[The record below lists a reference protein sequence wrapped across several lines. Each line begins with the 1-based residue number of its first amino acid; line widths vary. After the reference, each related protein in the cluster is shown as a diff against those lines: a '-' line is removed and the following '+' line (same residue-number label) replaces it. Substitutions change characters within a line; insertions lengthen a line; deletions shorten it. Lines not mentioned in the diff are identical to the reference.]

1 MKLAVVYGTRP
12 EFLKLK
18 VLIEHF
24 KPVVIRIDQHENY
37 NEDEGFYTYRIK
49 VENGPDRLSSI
60 GSSILTKLP
69 ELIRDC
75 THVLSQ
81 GDTAS
86 CFYSLITAYQ
96 MKKTCVHLEAGMR
109 TYQPCHPWPEES
121 YRQMIS
127 RIASIH
133 LCPSE
138 QEADNLRAERVAGT
152 IHVVG
157 NTILDLVRSYNY
169 PVTYQKKVIVTL
181 HRRENWENYRG
192 LIQKLDKLARKNS
205 DTQFIFFVHPNP
217 ELQRIV
223 NEEGSSLVVSPPVD
237 HPTLIKLLAECACV
251 ITDSG
256 GIQEESNFLGKHIYI
271 LREYT
276 ERLAIPKHK
285 YTLMPDIES
294 IDVNPRIHEPGFEYG
309 DGHTVLA
316 LDNCIV

>member
-18 VLIEHF
+18 VLIECF

-37 NEDEGFYTYRIK
+37 KEDKGFYTHRLSIDS
-49 VENGPDRLSSI
+49 GDRLSRI

-69 ELIRDC
+69 ELIGDC
-75 THVLSQ
+75 THVLTQ

-86 CFYSLITAYQ
+86 CFYSLLTAYQ
-96 MKKTCVHLEAGMR
+96 MKKVCIHLEAGMR
-109 TYQPCHPWPEES
+109 TYQLCHPWPEES

-138 QEADNLRAERVAGT
+138 QEAANLRAERVSGS
-152 IHVVG
+152 IQVVG
-157 NTILDLVRSYNY
+157 NTILDLVKSYNY
-169 PVTYQKKVIVTL
+169 PVSYEKKVIVTL
-181 HRRENWENYRG
+181 HRRENWENYRE
-192 LIQKLDKLARKNS
+192 LIRKLNKLAQKNP
-205 DTQFIFFVHPNP
+205 DTRFIFFVHPNP
-217 ELQRIV
+217 ELQKIV
-223 NEEGSSLVVSPPVD
+223 HEEGSSLDVSPPVD
-237 HPTLIKLLAECACV
+237 HPTLVKLLAECACV

-276 ERLAIPKHK
+276 ERLAIPSHK
-285 YTLMPDIES
+285 YTLMPDVEN
-294 IDVNPRIHEPGFEYG
+294 IDVTPQQHEPGFEYG
-309 DGHTVLA
+309 DGNTVATLV
-316 LDNCIV
+316 LS

>member
-18 VLIEHF
+18 VLIECF

-37 NEDEGFYTYRIK
+37 KEDEGFYTHRVAIDS
-49 VENGPDRLSSI
+49 GDRLSRI

-69 ELIRDC
+69 ELIGEC
-75 THVLSQ
+75 THVLTQ

-86 CFYSLITAYQ
+86 CFYSLLTAYQ
-96 MKKTCVHLEAGMR
+96 MKKVCIHLEAGMR
-109 TYQPCHPWPEES
+109 TYQLCHPWPEES

-138 QEADNLRAERVAGT
+138 QEAANLRAERVSGS
-152 IHVVG
+152 IQVVG
-157 NTILDLVRSYNY
+157 NTILDLVKSYNY
-169 PVTYQKKVIVTL
+169 PVTYEKKVIVTL
-181 HRRENWENYRG
+181 HRRENWENYRE
-192 LIQKLDKLARKNS
+192 LIRKLNKLAQKNP
-205 DTQFIFFVHPNP
+205 DTRFIFFVHPNP
-217 ELQRIV
+217 ELQKIV
-223 NEEGSSLVVSPPVD
+223 HEEGSSLDVSPPVD
-237 HPTLIKLLAECACV
+237 HPTLVKLLAECACV

-276 ERLAIPKHK
+276 ERLAIPSHK
-285 YTLMPDIES
+285 YTLMPDVEN
-294 IDVNPRIHEPGFEYG
+294 IDVTPRKHEPGFEYG
-309 DGHTVLA
+309 DGNTVATLV
-316 LDNCIV
+316 LP

>member
-18 VLIEHF
+18 VLIECF

-37 NEDEGFYTYRIK
+37 KEDEGFYTHRLAIDS
-49 VENGPDRLSSI
+49 GDRLSRI

-69 ELIRDC
+69 ELIGDC
-75 THVLSQ
+75 THVLAQ

-86 CFYSLITAYQ
+86 CFYSLLTAYQ
-96 MKKTCVHLEAGMR
+96 MKKVCIHLEAGMR
-109 TYQPCHPWPEES
+109 TYQLCHPWPEES

-138 QEADNLRAERVAGT
+138 QEAANLRAERVSGS
-152 IHVVG
+152 IQVVG
-157 NTILDLVRSYNY
+157 NTILDLVKSYNY
-169 PVTYQKKVIVTL
+169 PVTYEKKVIVTL
-181 HRRENWENYRG
+181 HRRENWENYRE
-192 LIQKLDKLARKNS
+192 LIRKLNKLAQKNP
-205 DTQFIFFVHPNP
+205 DTRFIFFVHPNP

-223 NEEGSSLVVSPPVD
+223 HEEGSSLDVSPPVD
-237 HPTLIKLLAECACV
+237 HPTLVKLLAECACV

-276 ERLAIPKHK
+276 ERLAIPSHK
-285 YTLMPDIES
+285 YTLMPDVEN
-294 IDVNPRIHEPGFEYG
+294 IDVTPRKHEPGFEYG
-309 DGHTVLA
+309 DGNTVATLV
-316 LDNCIV
+316 LP

>member
-18 VLIEHF
+18 VLIECF

-37 NEDEGFYTYRIK
+37 KEDEGFYTHRVAIDS
-49 VENGPDRLSSI
+49 GDRLSRI

-69 ELIRDC
+69 ELIGEC
-75 THVLSQ
+75 THVLTQ

-86 CFYSLITAYQ
+86 CFYSLLTAYQ
-96 MKKTCVHLEAGMR
+96 MKKVCIHLEAGMR
-109 TYQPCHPWPEES
+109 TYQLCHPWPEES

-138 QEADNLRAERVAGT
+138 QEAANLRAERVSGS
-152 IHVVG
+152 IQVVG
-157 NTILDLVRSYNY
+157 NTILDLVKSYNY
-169 PVTYQKKVIVTL
+169 PVTYEKKVIVTL
-181 HRRENWENYRG
+181 HRRENWENYRE
-192 LIQKLDKLARKNS
+192 LIRKLNKLAQKNP
-205 DTQFIFFVHPNP
+205 DTRFIFFVHPNP
-217 ELQRIV
+217 ELQKIV
-223 NEEGSSLVVSPPVD
+223 HEEGSSLDVSPPVD
-237 HPTLIKLLAECACV
+237 HPTLVKLLAECACV

-276 ERLAIPKHK
+276 ERLAIPSHK
-285 YTLMPDIES
+285 YTLMPDVEN
-294 IDVNPRIHEPGFEYG
+294 IDVTPRKHEPGFEYG
-309 DGHTVLA
+309 DGNTVATLG
-316 LDNCIV
+316 LP

>member
-18 VLIEHF
+18 VLIECF

-37 NEDEGFYTYRIK
+37 KEDEGFYTHRLTIDS
-49 VENGPDRLSSI
+49 GDRLSRI

-69 ELIRDC
+69 ELIGEC
-75 THVLSQ
+75 THVLTQ

-86 CFYSLITAYQ
+86 CFYSLLTAYQ
-96 MKKTCVHLEAGMR
+96 MKKVCIHLEAGMR
-109 TYQPCHPWPEES
+109 TYQLCHPWPEES

-138 QEADNLRAERVAGT
+138 QEAANLRAERVSGS
-152 IHVVG
+152 IQVVG
-157 NTILDLVRSYNY
+157 NTILDLVKSYNY
-169 PVTYQKKVIVTL
+169 PVTYEKKVIVTL
-181 HRRENWENYRG
+181 HRRENWENYRE
-192 LIQKLDKLARKNS
+192 LIRKLNKLAQKNP
-205 DTQFIFFVHPNP
+205 DTRFIFFVHPNP
-217 ELQRIV
+217 ELQKIV
-223 NEEGSSLVVSPPVD
+223 HEEGSSLDVSPPVD
-237 HPTLIKLLAECACV
+237 HPTLVKLLAECACV

-276 ERLAIPKHK
+276 ERLAIPSHK
-285 YTLMPDIES
+285 YTLMPDVEN
-294 IDVNPRIHEPGFEYG
+294 IDVTPRKHEPGFEYG
-309 DGHTVLA
+309 DGNTVATLV
-316 LDNCIV
+316 LP

>member
-18 VLIEHF
+18 VLIQHF
-24 KPVVIRIDQHENY
+24 NPVVIRIDQHENY
-37 NEDEGFYTYRIK
+37 NEDEGFYTHRIEI
-49 VENGPDRLSSI
+49 ENGPDRLSCI
-60 GSSILTKLP
+60 GSSILLKLP
-69 ELIRDC
+69 DLIRDC
-75 THVLSQ
+75 THVLAQ

-96 MKKTCVHLEAGMR
+96 MKKVCVHLEAGMR
-109 TYQPCHPWPEES
+109 TYQMSHPWPEES

-138 QEADNLRAERVAGT
+138 QEAENLRAERVSGT

-169 PVTYQKKVIVTL
+169 SVTYEKKVIVTL
-181 HRRENWENYRG
+181 HRRENWEHYRE
-192 LIQKLDKLARKNS
+192 LIQKLNRLAQKNL

-217 ELQRIV
+217 ELKRIV
-223 NEEGSSLVVSPPVD
+223 HEEGSALVVSPPID
-237 HPTLIKLLAECACV
+237 HPMLIKLLAECACV

-276 ERLAIPKHK
+276 ERLAIPAHK
-285 YTLMPDIES
+285 YTLMPDIEN
-294 IDVNPRIHEPGFEYG
+294 IDVSPRVHDPGFEYG
-309 DGHTVLA
+309 DGYTVSA
-316 LDNCIV
+316 LSDLI